1 MEGQASERSR
11 PAVAP
16 VTDDRMAEL
25 REVCPDLMLAT
36 GREAHLEQGM
46 ARRPAQHAR
55 GRQPG
60 TGRTREMLQKIQ
72 AFFQEVSVELKKVSW
87 PTRQQTMN
95 ATVVVIVVSFIVAF
109 FLGIVDVVLARIV
122 GAIMK

>member
-1 MEGQASERSR
+1 
-11 PAVAP
+11 
-16 VTDDRMAEL
+16 
-25 REVCPDLMLAT
+25 
-36 GREAHLEQGM
+36 
-46 ARRPAQHAR
+46 
-55 GRQPG
+55 
-60 TGRTREMLQKIQ
+60 MLQKIQ

-122 GAIMK
+122 GSIMR